1 MAGQTCKGLG
11 RAVGLGLLAVTVSLA
26 FLAGD
31 ALAGAKV
38 LKLGSIQ
45 TTTDPTHQGLMKF
58 AELVAQRSQ
67 GRYEVRLFPASQL
80 GTLQAQL
87 DAVIMGAQEMFMI
100 GWGGL
105 GTQSKDFDISGFPI
119 LFRDQEHAWKF
130 AVSPAGQEMY
140 ERLRAERS
148 LRPLSI
154 DWLWPPRQIVS
165 RRPIRTA
172 ADMKGLKMRVSE
184 QKVWSESWRAMGIYP
199 TPMAWGEIF
208 TGLQQG
214 IVEAL
219 EGPSTQLIPM
229 KFTDVAKNVT
239 MTNHTKFIA
248 HIMVGDKW
256 FQSLSPQDQKMF
268 VDASKEAGAYGNK
281 LVQEADARFVEDLK
295 KQGVNVLTPEPG
307 FFDVLKDLPAKFEA
321 EGLWSKGLYQKIQDV
336 K

>member
-1 MAGQTCKGLG
+1 MLG
-11 RAVGLGLLAVTVSLA
+11 KTNGRSPFVMNLVILAVTVSLVL
-26 FLAGD
+26 LAKD

-38 LKLGSIQ
+38 LRLGSIQ

-58 AELVAQRSQ
+58 AELVAQQSQ
-67 GRYEVRLFPASQL
+67 GRFEVRLFPASQL

-87 DAVIMGAQEMFMI
+87 DAVIMGAQDMFMI

-105 GTQSKDFDISGFPI
+105 GTQMKDFDISGFPI
-119 LFRDQEHAWKF
+119 LFRDQEHAWKL
-130 AVSPAGQEMY
+130 AASPVGQAMY
-140 ERLRAERS
+140 EQLRKERG

-172 ADMKGLKMRVSE
+172 VDMKGLKMRVSE

-295 KQGVNVLTPEPG
+295 KQGVNVLAPEPG
-307 FFDVLKDLPAKFEA
+307 FFDVMKDLPAKFEA
-321 EGLWSKGLYQKIQDV
+321 EGLWSKGLYQRIQDI

>member
-1 MAGQTCKGLG
+1 MTG
-11 RAVGLGLLAVTVSLA
+11 REERKWLQAVCVGLLALVVVLGSLGNA
-26 FLAGD
+26 SA
-31 ALAGAKV
+31 AAKI

-45 TTTDPTHQGLMKF
+45 TTTDPTHEGLLKF
-58 AELVAQRSQ
+58 AELVGQRSQ
-67 GRYEVRLFPASQL
+67 GRYEVRIFPASQL

-105 GTQSKDFDISGFPI
+105 GTQLKDFDISGFPI
-119 LFRDQEHAWKF
+119 LFRDQEHAWKV
-130 AVSPAGQEMY
+130 AVSPVGQELY
-140 ERLRAERS
+140 ERLRKERG
-148 LRPLSI
+148 LRSLSI

-165 RRPIRTA
+165 KRPIRTA

-229 KFTDVAKNVT
+229 KFTDVAKNVA

-248 HIMVGDKW
+248 HIMVNDKW
-256 FQSLSPQDQKMF
+256 FQSLSSQDQKMF
-268 VDASKEAGAYGNK
+268 VDASKEAAAYGNK
-281 LVQEADARFVEDLK
+281 LVQDADARFVTDLK
-295 KQGVNVLTPEPG
+295 KQGVIVITPEAG

-321 EGLWSKGLYQKIQDV
+321 EGLWSKGLYQRIQDV

>member
-1 MAGQTCKGLG
+1 MLG
-11 RAVGLGLLAVTVSLA
+11 KTSGRWPFVMNLVILAVTVSLVL
-26 FLAGD
+26 LAED

-38 LKLGSIQ
+38 LRLGSIQ

-58 AELVAQRSQ
+58 AELVAQQSQ
-67 GRYEVRLFPASQL
+67 GRFEVRLFPASQL

-87 DAVIMGAQEMFMI
+87 DAVIMGAQDMFMI

-105 GTQSKDFDISGFPI
+105 GTQMKDFDISGFPI
-119 LFRDQEHAWKF
+119 LFRDQEHAWKL
-130 AVSPAGQEMY
+130 AASPVGQAMY
-140 ERLRAERS
+140 EQLRKERG

-248 HIMVGDKW
+248 HIIVGDKW

-295 KQGVNVLTPEPG
+295 KQGVNVLAPEPG
-307 FFDVLKDLPAKFEA
+307 FFDVMKDLPAKFEA
-321 EGLWSKGLYQKIQDV
+321 EGLWSKGLYQKIQDI

>member
-1 MAGQTCKGLG
+1 
-11 RAVGLGLLAVTVSLA
+11 
-26 FLAGD
+26 
-31 ALAGAKV
+31 
-38 LKLGSIQ
+38 
-45 TTTDPTHQGLMKF
+45 
-58 AELVAQRSQ
+58 
-67 GRYEVRLFPASQL
+67 
-80 GTLQAQL
+80 
-87 DAVIMGAQEMFMI
+87 
-100 GWGGL
+100 
-105 GTQSKDFDISGFPI
+105 
-119 LFRDQEHAWKF
+119 
-130 AVSPAGQEMY
+130 
-140 ERLRAERS
+140 
-148 LRPLSI
+148 
-154 DWLWPPRQIVS
+154 
-165 RRPIRTA
+165 
-172 ADMKGLKMRVSE
+172 
-184 QKVWSESWRAMGIYP
+184 MGIYP

-295 KQGVNVLTPEPG
+295 KQGVSVLTPEPG

>member
-1 MAGQTCKGLG
+1 MLG
-11 RAVGLGLLAVTVSLA
+11 RTGRMWMRAAATAAIAVTVLLGAVHS
-26 FLAGD
+26 
-31 ALAGAKV
+31 AGAAAKL

-87 DAVIMGAQEMFMI
+87 DGILMGAQDVFMI

-105 GTQSKDFDISGFPI
+105 GTQLKDFDISGFPI
-119 LFRDQEHAWKF
+119 IFRDQEHAWKF
-130 AVSPAGQEMY
+130 AASPVGQDLY
-140 ERLRAERS
+140 ERLRKERG

-165 RRPIRTA
+165 KRPIRTA

-248 HIMVGDKW
+248 HLIVSDKW
-256 FQSLSPQDQKMF
+256 FQSLSPQDQKLF
-268 VDASKEAGAYGNK
+268 VDASKEAAAYGNK
-281 LVQEADARFVEDLK
+281 LVQEADARFVDDLK
-295 KQGVNVLTPEPG
+295 KQGVTVITPEPG
-307 FFDVLKDLPAKFEA
+307 FFDALKDLPAKFEA
-321 EGLWSKGLYQKIQDV
+321 QGLWSKGLYQKIQDV